1 MRRGL
6 HKPRVKLKM
15 SGGQQGGFKAPVS
28 SDREDTLQLPPWQDQ
43 GGRMEGS
50 DSYRNPGVIGFR
62 GGGVHQ
68 GLRLG
73 GGSGYGTPNYGAG
86 GFAGGGYGGGVLG
99 AGQAGF
105 GTGISGAGAG
115 GGYGAGSEGGGYQA
129 GGAGG
134 LQAGGFGGPSSRIFT
149 SPGRLVDCPTQLT
162 LIFILWYLYFM
173 TNIKVT
179 NMKKYSREIC
189 YWQARLP
196 NRNQI
201 SYNEICA
208 LWQGQPLKIGT
219 KNINLNS
226 KIEISSEISTIE
238 KHEKC

>member
-1 MRRGL
+1 MNIWIRCSTQYCVDPLIQLFSCKTFIKNFYFCPACSIQDIRQILKTWRKG
-6 HKPRVKLKM
+6 KEQKKLNM
-15 SGGQQGGFKAPVS
+15 FQF
-28 SDREDTLQLPPWQDQ
+28 
-43 GGRMEGS
+43 GR
-50 DSYRNPGVIGFR
+50 
-62 GGGVHQ
+62 
-68 GLRLG
+68 
-73 GGSGYGTPNYGAG
+73 T
-86 GFAGGGYGGGVLG
+86 
-99 AGQAGF
+99 
-105 GTGISGAGAG
+105 
-115 GGYGAGSEGGGYQA
+115 
-129 GGAGG
+129 
-134 LQAGGFGGPSSRIFT
+134 
-149 SPGRLVDCPTQLT
+149 LVDCPTQLT

-238 KHEKC
+238 KHEKCWACLAQAWALW